1 MQLKQNVI
9 QNYIEAENVPEIINV
24 PLDKEIK
31 VEILH
36 HVNEIEMK
44 LFETQIYT
52 IKTTWIDLRE
62 YTVQRRYS
70 DFELMYNSLLL

>member
-36 HVNEIEMK
+36 HVNEIEM
-44 LFETQIYT
+44 
-52 IKTTWIDLRE
+52 
-62 YTVQRRYS
+62 
-70 DFELMYNSLLL
+70 